1 MTTLLRSAQTAAV
14 FATFATASSAATIYA
29 SSVSADG
36 GTACTVGVQN
46 TDRTDICNSLGM
58 EDVDGSFSAG
68 GFTST
73 ANFDELTYTFGSFF
87 TGPLTIWEVT
97 GGGDTNPLYIEML
110 TFRLFNSDTNAEQE
124 GTVVNVEG
132 VGDGIDRWRVE
143 TEVAGV
149 FDMLFVSDASL
160 LSGNRDG
167 FDIDAIAVSAVPLPA
182 SALLLLAGLGA
193 FGAMR
198 RKKSA

>member
-1 MTTLLRSAQTAAV
+1 MTTLLRSALSAAV

-46 TDRTDICNSLGM
+46 TDRIDICNSLGM
-58 EDVDGSFSAG
+58 EDVGGSFSAG

-73 ANFDELTYTFGSFF
+73 ANFEELTYSFGSFF

-97 GGGDTNPLYIEML
+97 GGGDTNPSYIEQL
-110 TFRLFNSDTNAEQE
+110 SFELVNSVTLASVL
-124 GTVVNVEG
+124 GTIINVTG
-132 VGDGIDRWRVE
+132 VGDGIDRWRIE

-149 FDMLFVSDASL
+149 FDSLIVSDSSD
-160 LSGNRDG
+160 LSGGRDG

-182 SALLLLAGLGA
+182 SALLLLAGVGA

>member
-1 MTTLLRSAQTAAV
+1 MTTLLRGALTAAV

-36 GTACTVGVQN
+36 GTECTVGVQN

-58 EDVDGSFSAG
+58 QDVDGSFSAG

-73 ANFDELTYTFGSFF
+73 ANYTELTYGFGSFF

-97 GGGDTNPLYIEML
+97 GGGDTNPTYIEQL
-110 TFRLFNSDTNAEQE
+110 EFTLFNSETNATQM

-143 TEVAGV
+143 TAVAGV
-149 FDMLFVSDASL
+149 FDVLFVSDASD
-160 LSGNRDG
+160 LSGGRDG

-198 RKKSA
+198 RKKSV